1 VAAQIHQPAFGNRLR
16 AMRAERGM
24 SQRDLGAGVV
34 NQSYISL
41 LESGS
46 RVPTLDV
53 VMHLA
58 KVLGVPFGMLVGD
71 DTVGASPAGPPAAAK
86 VQLVEELLTTSA
98 IDHGDLAQAEHR
110 LTEAYRE
117 AVADGAA
124 ATALGAGLALERV
137 LELRNDNTAR
147 YELLSELLPVA
158 EQSGVPEAL
167 VRTRIAL
174 SSAARDTG
182 RLDEAFT
189 QIELADREIAQTA
202 FRYGSEH
209 IRLLAVR
216 VSVLSDAGG
225 GAEIV
230 RLVETMLAMADRLGS
245 PAISGRT
252 HWVASIA
259 LAGVGHTEESL
270 EHLRRARHM
279 LASPTTSLRD
289 WARFSRAAV
298 SALMDAR
305 AELSEIS
312 SHMHAA
318 RAATA
323 AEAGADAKQLSSL
336 EVRYAVACGEPERAI
351 AMAADVDLDR
361 LAGVEGV
368 RFAYALGVAL
378 RSVGRSTEAIAS
390 FRRAAQ
396 LAESASAYRR
406 AAQIW
411 REVNDALSA

>member
-1 VAAQIHQPAFGNRLR
+1 MAAQIHQPAFGNRLR
-16 AMRAERGM
+16 MMRTERGM
-24 SQRDLGAGVV
+24 SQRDLGAGIV

-58 KVLGVPFGMLVGD
+58 KVLDVPFGTLVGD
-71 DTVGASPAGPPAAAK
+71 DSLGVHSAAPLAMAK
-86 VQLVEELLTTSA
+86 IQLVQELLTTSA
-98 IDHGDLAQAEHR
+98 IDHGDLDQAEQR
-110 LTEAYRE
+110 LTEAYRD
-117 AVADGAA
+117 AVAEGAA
-124 ATALGAGLALERV
+124 IAALAAGLALERV
-137 LELRNDNTAR
+137 LELRNDNVAR
-147 YELLSELLPVA
+147 YELLHELLPVA

-174 SSAARDTG
+174 SSAARDSG
-182 RLDEAFT
+182 RLDEAFA
-189 QIELADREIAQTA
+189 QIEPADREIAETA
-202 FRYGSEH
+202 FRDGSEH
-209 IRLLAVR
+209 IRLLAVHI
-216 VSVLSDAGG
+216 SVLSDAGG

-230 RLVETMLAMADRLGS
+230 RLVETMLAMAERLGS
-245 PAISGRT
+245 ASISGRT

-259 LAGVGHTEESL
+259 LAGVGRTEQSL
-270 EHLRRARHM
+270 VHLRRARHM
-279 LASPTTSLRD
+279 LANPSTSLRD

-298 SALMDAR
+298 SALMDAQ
-305 AELSEIS
+305 ADIGEIT
-312 SHMHAA
+312 SHMLAA

-323 AEAGADAKQLSSL
+323 AEAGADANQLSSL
-336 EVRYAVACGEPERAI
+336 EVRFAVASGELDRAI
-351 AMAADVDLDR
+351 AMAAEVDPER

-368 RFAYALGVAL
+368 RFAYALGTAL
-378 RSVGRSTEAIAS
+378 RSAGRSAEAITA

-411 REVNDALSA
+411 REINDVLST